1 MLYSINLFFYII
13 SFLLILFHFFHN
25 NRNLYL
31 SSQIAMFIS
40 VTLNIVNFILQWI
53 RSNEFPSTSLF
64 HVLDLAMLFLGIGY
78 FVMFAKYRRPFIL
91 LFVLPFI
98 IGSGIGG
105 FVSDNIIYRAKPIST
120 FWIYIHLPLTIGGTA
135 FFLIA
140 ALAGILY
147 FLQEKQLKNKNFGLI
162 FRNFPPLETINNI
175 NIFALY
181 IGFVLFS
188 GGIISGIIWGILEW
202 NGTLILTSK
211 LIFSF
216 ITWIVFAIIIIV
228 KKTKGLTP
236 KKIATLSVIG
246 ILLILLT
253 YHGVATFLLR

>member
-1 MLYSINLFFYII
+1 MLYSINIFFYIL

-25 NRNLYL
+25 NRYLYL

-40 VTLNIVNFILQWI
+40 VSLNIVNFILRWV
-53 RSNEFPSTSLF
+53 RLNEFPSNTLF
-64 HVLDLAMLFLGIGY
+64 DVLNLAMLFLGVGY
-78 FVMFAKYRRPFIL
+78 LIMFAKYRRPFIL

-98 IGSGIGG
+98 IISGIGG
-105 FVSDNIIYRAKPIST
+105 FISENITYHTKPLSK

-140 ALAGILY
+140 ALAGIIY
-147 FLQEKQLKNKNFGLI
+147 FLQERQLKNKNFGLI
-162 FRNFPPLETINNI
+162 FKNFPPLEIINSI

-181 IGFVLFS
+181 TGFVLFS
-188 GGIISGIIWGILEW
+188 GGVISGLIWKILEW
-202 NGTLILTSK
+202 NGTLIQTSK

-216 ITWIVFAIIIIV
+216 ITWIVFAIIIII

-236 KKIATLSVIG
+236 KKTATLGILG

>member
-1 MLYSINLFFYII
+1 MLYSINIFFYIV

-25 NRNLYL
+25 NRKLYL

-40 VTLNIVNFILQWI
+40 VSLNIVNFILRWA
-53 RSNEFPSTSLF
+53 RLSEFPSNSLF
-64 HVLDLAMLFLGIGY
+64 DVLNLVMLFLGVGY
-78 FVMFAKYRRPFIL
+78 LVMFAKYRRPFIL

-98 IGSGIGG
+98 IASGIGG
-105 FVSDNIIYRAKPIST
+105 FISENIVYHTKPLST

-147 FLQEKQLKNKNFGLI
+147 FLQERQLKNKNFGLI
-162 FRNFPPLETINNI
+162 FKNFPPLETINNI

-181 IGFVLFS
+181 TGFVLFS
-188 GGIISGIIWGILEW
+188 GGIVSGIIWGLLEW
-202 NGTLILTSK
+202 NGTLMLTSK
-211 LIFSF
+211 LVFSF
-216 ITWIVFAIIIIV
+216 ITWIVFAVIIIV

-236 KKIATLSVIG
+236 KKTATLSIIG